1 MHSFIEYVRRNIMFV
16 VILTAII
23 PVTAGLVIYQM
34 VLAAPTKG
42 DTQEPAD
49 TTQSVEPG
57 SSETAIVG
65 FSGRMSSDDVI
76 VLSWEIDTGDQ
87 NVISSALYYEDETKG
102 DIWIADVT
110 NHTSYQLSQDAY
122 QFGGGEN
129 TFKIICTLENDEQIS
144 ARTTVNII
152 QLEDVS
158 LEQEATDEG
167 IRLYLHYFSTPGAS
181 IDVPILS
188 FYGNGATDFTVH
200 YENTQRSEENG
211 QVQTTVSYLLRD
223 DGAPAGDYRF
233 TLTFRFLQ
241 LNQSYEY
248 TVRYEKQEE
257 TAPVEDPEVT
267 EDEQPAEENHG

>member
-23 PVTAGLVIYQM
+23 LVTAGLVIYQM
-34 VLAAPTKG
+34 VLAAPTQG

-49 TTQSVEPG
+49 TPQSVEPG

-129 TFKIICTLENDEQIS
+129 TFKII
-144 ARTTVNII
+144 
-152 QLEDVS
+152 
-158 LEQEATDEG
+158 
-167 IRLYLHYFSTPGAS
+167 
-181 IDVPILS
+181 
-188 FYGNGATDFTVH
+188 
-200 YENTQRSEENG
+200 
-211 QVQTTVSYLLRD
+211 
-223 DGAPAGDYRF
+223 
-233 TLTFRFLQ
+233 
-241 LNQSYEY
+241 
-248 TVRYEKQEE
+248 
-257 TAPVEDPEVT
+257 
-267 EDEQPAEENHG
+267 